1 MKRLIHKPA
10 KNAVFFGTIYF
21 GKRIY
26 HEILCAKNIFKELL
40 KNKIP
45 FKYCDSFCK
54 MTLRFQLERLSSMDD
69 DRIRFLH
76 QYFKEGFMEIYMP
89 EMTTSS
95 SQSRKRKYQER
106 DEEMVTVGQKEFKQ
120 KSKYALSE
128 SE

>member
-1 MKRLIHKPA
+1 
-10 KNAVFFGTIYF
+10 
-21 GKRIY
+21 
-26 HEILCAKNIFKELL
+26 
-40 KNKIP
+40 
-45 FKYCDSFCK
+45 